1 MPSLSAVY
9 LYSSNTNTCVTF
21 TFIVFKQ
28 SKRILI
34 LPIMVFNLI
43 IVKVS
48 TLIYVR
54 YLFYIMPRAG
64 RRRGGRVRGRAP
76 PVLSPQAQR
85 NAVLAVEVYN
95 QEEQEPAPVIQ
106 VQEPAPYIA
115 LAPNVQVQAPV
126 PIPAPAPVL
135 QAPVPL
141 QQPPVYLPQAPLAP
155 AHMNNISTWRCYFIN
170 IL

>member
-1 MPSLSAVY
+1 
-9 LYSSNTNTCVTF
+9 
-21 TFIVFKQ
+21 
-28 SKRILI
+28 
-34 LPIMVFNLI
+34 MVPVLHMQEPVVKALELAAQLLALAGIGAGANLI

-95 QEEQEPAPVIQ
+95 QEEQEPA
-106 VQEPAPYIA
+106 
-115 LAPNVQVQAPV
+115 
-126 PIPAPAPVL
+126 
-135 QAPVPL
+135 
-141 QQPPVYLPQAPLAP
+141 
-155 AHMNNISTWRCYFIN
+155 FFF
-170 IL
+170 

>member
-1 MPSLSAVY
+1 MVPVLHMQEPVVKA
-9 LYSSNTNTCVTF
+9 LF

-64 RRRGGRVRGRAP
+64 RRRGGRAP
-76 PVLSPQAQR
+76 PVLRLRTQR
-85 NAVLAVEVYN
+85 H
-95 QEEQEPAPVIQ
+95 P
-106 VQEPAPYIA
+106 
-115 LAPNVQVQAPV
+115 
-126 PIPAPAPVL
+126 
-135 QAPVPL
+135 PL
-141 QQPPVYLPQAPLAP
+141 QKIVYVINKSICPCFNVL
-155 AHMNNISTWRCYFIN
+155 NRFYF
-170 IL
+170 